1 MIVSSDF
8 LVNEQMPFEFQTN
21 IKVIYEYF
29 QNLAT
34 KKKINFEYQ
43 LHFEEFDFNENK
55 IIIFKTKKQ
64 KQALNLNA
72 NRNFSMS
79 NINISFPQYMKG
91 NRKRL
96 IKTIEI
102 LLTNALNET

>member
-1 MIVSSDF
+1 M
-8 LVNEQMPFEFQTN
+8 
-21 IKVIYEYF
+21 
-29 QNLAT
+29 
-34 KKKINFEYQ
+34 
-43 LHFEEFDFNENK
+43 HFEEFDFNENK